1 MSDVRVPLLV
11 QQRVAQLGPA
21 GAAWLAG
28 LDGLVADLE
37 RRWSIRVGAPLSGGS
52 ASYVARARTADDRD
66 VVLKLAPPDPDLHT
80 AGQVRTLAAA
90 QGAGYAVLLAH
101 DVERGALLL
110 EALGPP
116 MSRLG
121 LPVERQLPLLAGLL
135 TRAWQVPRADDAPEP
150 DQAQVLAGLVGR
162 LWEELDRPCPER
174 VVAVALRCADRRGAA
189 TGPDRRVVVHGD
201 PHPDNALQVLAPRAG
216 APSGFV
222 LVDPDGFVADPAY
235 DLGVVLRGWCDELL
249 AVDPVAAPVLAR
261 GWCRVLAAHTGLP
274 EAAVWEW
281 GLLER
286 VSSGLYLMRLG
297 AQEEGRR
304 HLRSAELLTTS
315 DSP

>member
-1 MSDVRVPLLV
+1 MSLV
-11 QQRVAQLGPA
+11 QVPVLVRQRVARLGPP
-21 GAAWLAG
+21 GAAWLTG
-28 LDGLVADLE
+28 LDGLVTDLE
-37 RRWSIRVGAPLSGGS
+37 RQWSIRVGPPLRGGS
-52 ASYVARARTADDRD
+52 ASYVARARTADGRD
-66 VVLKLAPPDPDLHT
+66 AVLELAPPDPELHT

-90 QGAGYAVLLAH
+90 QGSGYAVLLAH
-101 DVERGALLL
+101 DLERGALLL

-116 MSRLG
+116 MRRLG

-135 TRAWQVPRADDAPEP
+135 TRAWQVPRPDDAPVP

-162 LWEELDRPCPER
+162 LWEELDRPCQEG

-189 TGPDRRVVVHGD
+189 TGPDRLVVVHGD
-201 PHPDNALQVLAPRAG
+201 PHPDNALQVLTPRPG

-222 LVDPDGFVADPAY
+222 LVDPDGFVTDPAY

-249 AVDPVAAPVLAR
+249 AVGPAAAPVLAR
-261 GWCRVLAAHTGLP
+261 GWCRLLAAHTGLP
-274 EAAVWEW
+274 EAAIWEW

-286 VSSGLYLMRLG
+286 VSSGLYLMQLG

-304 HLRSAELLTTS
+304 YLRSAELLAAS
-315 DSP
+315 GDP